1 MLLLSENRHLSD
13 VSSSGSQ
20 HLVLEGTVR
29 TVIHVNKA
37 DQSSARSV
45 NTPEIFYTLKIKF
58 TASIHRTLVNLDLTH
73 VC

>member
-58 TASIHRTLVNLDLTH
+58 TAPIHRTLVNLDLTH